1 MKVRITDNKNG
12 SYKISYSPKDQGKY
26 KMTVK
31 VNDQPVLDSP
41 FSIEVK
47 LFQLRPVFSFGK
59 YGSSVWMFSHPLGVA
74 VNARDKTAVTELSNQ
89 KVQIFNSD
97 GKYTRSFAWEGNKA
111 GEFKHAREITFH
123 KNIFVANQK
132 NQIFSE
138 GGEYVCVFGGKG
150 SLDSQLSYPWVYL

>member
-31 VNDQPVLDSP
+31 VIDQPVLDSP

-59 YGSSVWMFSHPLGVA
+59 YGSSV
-74 VNARDKTAVTELSNQ
+74 
-89 KVQIFNSD
+89 
-97 GKYTRSFAWEGNKA
+97 
-111 GEFKHAREITFH
+111 
-123 KNIFVANQK
+123 
-132 NQIFSE
+132 
-138 GGEYVCVFGGKG
+138 
-150 SLDSQLSYPWVYL
+150 